1 MRKQTRR
8 SLSYSYAGGRK
19 RRFSPLAL
27 VGISVPLVLALI
39 AGIVFVL
46 PHMGSHA
53 AAANGDCTLVVPA
66 NPLSAQG
73 LATPYQLVA
82 TNRNNGP
89 CNEANANQSAFVQAA
104 VFDPNTSS
112 ISVYNPLVVDQ
123 GTKPAAAPVVPKF
136 AANAVVGIWF
146 GFNGNNLT
154 LRGMNGSLQGGRCV
168 NGVQGSIFGQF
179 AYCNAPAFFRAA
191 NAAIAAGRLTPPQLG
206 KAKDGLTCPTVRD
219 FSVVDQDQS
228 DNVTA
233 SYLVN
238 RNGRTAQMTAAN
250 QAALPN
256 TQVLTN
262 GSDNGLLDYFIDPAL
277 GCTPWMVPD
286 LANPGHMANALP
298 LDELQAAA
306 HQAAPVALIPNFDPM
321 VVANGNL
328 NLNKVN
334 AYRLGVDQPPVQN
347 AGVSSTKTYCQ
358 NLLAVAPSRLQL
370 DARLTKFQNSP
381 DPAAG
386 NSLFTFLAQRF
397 VFTYE
402 ADGLNCMK
410 RLNQPDPVTL
420 KMGNNGVTIDATIN
434 GTTIVQPVNC
444 SVNGNLLLGCSGSTT
459 INGQSCSVAFDRN
472 ARQVNITCPAAQ
484 GQ

>member
-154 LRGMNGSLQGGRCV
+154 LSGMNGSLQGGRCV

>member
-123 GTKPAAAPVVPKF
+123 GTKPVAAPVVPKF

-179 AYCNAPAFFRAA
+179 AYCNAPAFFQAA

-238 RNGRTAQMTAAN
+238 GNGRTAQMTAAN

-358 NLLAVAPSRLQL
+358 NLLAVGPSRLQL

-381 DPAAG
+381 VPAAG

-420 KMGNNGVTIDATIN
+420 KKDNNGVAIDATIN
-434 GTTIVQPVNC
+434 GATIVQPVNC